1 MAHLDVLALIMAG
14 GKGERLSPLTQN
26 RAKPAVRFGA
36 QYRIIDF
43 TLSNCVNSNLR
54 SIFVLTQYKSLS
66 LERHIKQGWSFF
78 DRRMNEYIDVIPPQ
92 QRIGTDWYRGT
103 ADAIYQ
109 NFYSIDQVSPRD
121 LLILSG
127 DHIYKMDYRQMI
139 QAHQSTGADVTIATF
154 PVNISKASL
163 FGILVTDNEQRVTG
177 FQEKPQSDPAT
188 INDRPEECLA
198 NMGVYIFRTETLR
211 LWLEDDTR
219 NSGSAHDFGRDILP
233 TMVESGERVMAYRFV
248 DVNAK
253 DEPYWRDVGEIESY
267 YAANMDLVQVEP
279 IFNLYDP
286 TWPIYTYNPQAPAP
300 KFVFAQEYPGGR
312 CGRALDSIVANGC
325 IISGGL
331 VQRSLLSHMVRINSF
346 VHVKQSLLFDRVEVG
361 RNCNIRRAIV
371 DTSVKL
377 PEGTE
382 VGYDYEAD
390 KARFF
395 VTPIENDQWL
405 TIVMREA
412 AAKL

>member
-1 MAHLDVLALIMAG
+1 MAHFDILTLIMAG
-14 GKGERLSPLTQN
+14 GKGERLSLLTQN

-54 SIFVLTQYKSLS
+54 NIFVLTQYKSLS
-66 LERHIKQGWSFF
+66 LERHIKEGWSFF

-109 NFYSIDQVSPRD
+109 NFYSIDQLRPRD

-154 PVNISKASL
+154 PVHASEASL

-177 FQEKPQSDPAT
+177 FQEKPQSGPAT
-188 INDRPEECLA
+188 IKDRPRECLA

-211 LWLEDDTR
+211 RWLEDDTR
-219 NSGSAHDFGRDILP
+219 NPGSAHDFGRDILP
-233 TMVESGERVMAYRFV
+233 AMVESGERVMAYRFV

-253 DEPYWRDVGEIESY
+253 DEPYWRDVGEIEAY

-331 VQRSLLSHMVRINSF
+331 VQRSLLSQMVRINSF
-346 VHVKQSLLFDRVEVG
+346 VHVKQSLLFDQVEVG
-361 RNCNIRRAIV
+361 RNCSIRRAIV
-371 DTSVKL
+371 DTRAKI

-382 VGYDYEAD
+382 IGYDYEAD
-390 KARFF
+390 KARFS